1 MNCPTLIMRQATAG
15 DKFAALASQEKVILC
30 INPNLFLIHPAIFNL
45 EDGAPRLVRSRE
57 MAIDII
63 DAAMKRMMEVDT
75 KKLLYAANVELL
87 LGILWALDNRQG
99 TADRYSMTNVEEY
112 PKLNHACPA
121 N

>member
-1 MNCPTLIMRQATAG
+1 VNCPTLIMRQATAG
-15 DKFAALASQEKVILC
+15 NKFAALASQEKV
-30 INPNLFLIHPAIFNL
+30 NPNLFLIHPAIFNL
-45 EDGAPRLVRSRE
+45 EDEAPRLVRSRE

-99 TADRYSMTNVEEY
+99 TADRCSMTNVEEY
-112 PKLNHACPA
+112 PNLNHACPA